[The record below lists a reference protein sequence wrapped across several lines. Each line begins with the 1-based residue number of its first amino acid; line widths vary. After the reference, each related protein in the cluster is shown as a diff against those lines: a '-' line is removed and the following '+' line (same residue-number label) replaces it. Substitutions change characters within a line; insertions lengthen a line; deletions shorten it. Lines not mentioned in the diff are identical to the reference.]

1 MTLPS
6 YFISCDWGTTNFRL
20 RVVHTQSLQVME
32 ERATD
37 QGVKSV
43 YSRYKSQ
50 NELNQ
55 KEFYR
60 AYLLDQLNSLS
71 PTHRHHMV
79 VLSGMGTSSIGLCEL
94 DYSSM
99 PFDSE
104 GTALTWEIRKLRD
117 KQQMLLISGI
127 KSETGMMRGE
137 EVQAIGLTDY
147 MDAYGPG
154 TLILPGTHS
163 KHLTYKNGQF
173 HTMRNYMTGELF
185 EVLSQKSILA
195 NSIEFCTLS
204 VVEERAF
211 REGLALGFENKLSS
225 SLLMIRAK
233 DVVAHGSKTENY
245 YFLSGLLI
253 GDELCYLKNLQE
265 HLFLA
270 APRAVYPLYKMALE
284 SLIAPE
290 KLVLFDEEH
299 VLMGLLGGQK
309 KILRQHAG

>member
-20 RVVHTQSLQVME
+20 RVVHTQSLEVIE
-32 ERATD
+32 EHATD

-50 NELNQ
+50 KELNQ
-55 KEFYR
+55 KGFYR
-60 AYLLDQLNSLS
+60 SYLLDQLNSLS
-71 PTHRHHMV
+71 EAHKYHTV

-94 DYSSM
+94 PYTAM
-99 PFDSE
+99 PFDAS
-104 GTALTWEIRKLRD
+104 GATLTWEIQSLTD
-117 KQQMLLISGI
+117 GQQILLISGI

-137 EVQAIGLTDY
+137 EVQAIGLTPSIE
-147 MDAYGPG
+147 AYGPG
-154 TLILPGTHS
+154 SLILPGTHS
-163 KHLTYKNGQF
+163 KHITYKNGQF

-185 EVLSQKSILA
+185 EVLSQKSILS
-195 NSIEFCTLS
+195 NSIEFCDLNAL
-204 VVEERAF
+204 EEKAF
-211 REGLALGFENKLSS
+211 RQGLAFGFEKELSS

-253 GDELCYLKNLQE
+253 GDELSYLRNSHQY
-265 HLFLA
+265 LFLA
-270 APRAVYPLYKMALE
+270 APSAIYPLYKIALE
-284 SLIAPE
+284 SLIDRD

-299 VLMGLLGGQK
+299 LKTALLRGQK
-309 KILRQHAG
+309 KILRLYEG